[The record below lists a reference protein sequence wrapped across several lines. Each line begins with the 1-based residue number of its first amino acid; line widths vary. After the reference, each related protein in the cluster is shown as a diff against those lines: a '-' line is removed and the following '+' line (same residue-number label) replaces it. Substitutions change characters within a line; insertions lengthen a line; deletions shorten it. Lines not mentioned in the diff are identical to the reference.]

1 MTESQ
6 QNSKLYLY
14 LNQNEQ
20 AKLAENELENVAEN
34 LFLQAQP
41 TIAYIKGSLINK
53 ITALH
58 FNREKT
64 CVKSFCIFRRRIDD
78 F

>member
-14 LNQNEQ
+14 PNHNEQ

-34 LFLQAQP
+34 LFLQAQW
-41 TIAYIKGSLINK
+41 
-53 ITALH
+53 H
-58 FNREKT
+58 
-64 CVKSFCIFRRRIDD
+64 
-78 F
+78 